1 MVGAIADLLY
11 CIEQQCNEMFCS
23 EFPEGLPRV
32 KSLASPDPGAEKD
45 SFRTTNPDGNYLT
58 LR

>member
-11 CIEQQCNEMFCS
+11 CIKQQFNEMFCNQ
-23 EFPEGLPRV
+23 FPESLPWII
-32 KSLASPDPGAEKD
+32 SIAGPDPGAEKD